1 MRHLLTAALA
11 AVMAAA
17 VFFAA
22 DWAFIMLSG
31 QGSGSWSVTALAALS
46 AMVGTGLLL
55 GVLVATR
62 SISPL
67 ATALPG
73 VVLLAWSAG
82 LMFGTSKL
90 YKVSSAPDGVLGA
103 GFSQVLLYGVATVLG
118 AAMIGP
124 ALLPSRWRRG
134 DGTSEPAAGRTAGRA
149 GVVRGLLL
157 AAVVAAVIFFAD
169 GWAIQ
174 TITGRLAPGEG
185 LRSTHTVAAFGLL
198 AVSGLVLGVVLALR
212 RLPPLACGLPGIALV
227 AWSALAAFDQSG
239 ALRIVPL
246 SADAFGQGF
255 ADMLLEGL
263 AAVLGAALIT
273 PLLLPLASSPRW
285 RRAGR
290 GAVQAGAGDPSP
302 AEATG

>member
-11 AVMAAA
+11 AVMAAV

-22 DWAFIMLSG
+22 DWAFIMFTG
-31 QGSGSWSVTALAALS
+31 PGAGSWSPRALAALS

-55 GVLVATR
+55 GVLVSAR

-73 VVLLAWSAG
+73 VVLLAWSA
-82 LMFGTSKL
+82 LVMFGPTRL

-124 ALLPSRWRRG
+124 VLVPSRWRRSNG
-134 DGTSEPAAGRTAGRA
+134 NGAPAAARA
-149 GVVRGLLL
+149 RVPGGIVLAAAVALLL
-157 AAVVAAVIFFAD
+157 FFAD

-174 TITGRLAPGEG
+174 TITGRLAPGLG
-185 LRSTHTVAAFGLL
+185 LHSEHTVAAFVLLAASGLL
-198 AVSGLVLGVVLALR
+198 LGVLLPLR
-212 RLPPLACGLPGIALV
+212 RVSPLATGLPGIALV
-227 AWSALAAFDQSG
+227 VWSALVAFDQSG

-246 SADAFGQGF
+246 QHDAFGQGF
-255 ADMLLEGL
+255 TDMLLEGL

-273 PLLLPLASSPRW
+273 PQLIPLASPSRW
-285 RRAGR
+285 RRPAR
-290 GAVQAGAGDPSP
+290 EAVQADDPSP
-302 AEATG
+302 AEVTG